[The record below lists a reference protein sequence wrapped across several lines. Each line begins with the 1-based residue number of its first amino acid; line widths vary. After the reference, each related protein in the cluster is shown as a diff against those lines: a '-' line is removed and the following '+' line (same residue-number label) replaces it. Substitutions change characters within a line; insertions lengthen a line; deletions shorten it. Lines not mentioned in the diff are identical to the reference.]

1 MSPDRE
7 PGDRAFWDTS
17 GSESPTEPPAEP
29 KDEPAA
35 FPAPK
40 LPQRRE
46 RAQEAIVGWARAV
59 AMGVRDTAHDVLD
72 EGRSG
77 ARAKRSQMWDR
88 FDRKTKGRRTRE

>member
-1 MSPDRE
+1 MSSDRE
-7 PGDRAFWDTS
+7 PGDRAFWDTTAS
-17 GSESPTEPPAEP
+17 EPPAEP
-29 KDEPAA
+29 LAEPDEGPAA
-35 FPAPK
+35 EAAGKPPPRRK
-40 LPQRRE
+40 LVE
-46 RAQEAIVGWARAV
+46 NAIVGWARAV